1 MLRLL
6 KSWGK
11 MDKSLD
17 IRGKLKRIENP
28 IIFDEIQMAL
38 SQGLKSIEIV
48 KLLLLELTHK
58 RELVEILKSDSR
70 SLPTNPP
77 ELNGQ
82 IDEPDMSDIF
92 ASLD

>member
-1 MLRLL
+1 METI
-6 KSWGK
+6 
-11 MDKSLD
+11 D
-17 IRGKLKRIENP
+17 IRGKLKKIENP
-28 IIFDEIQMAL
+28 TIYDEIQEAL
-38 SQGLKSIEIV
+38 EQGLKSIEIV

-58 RELVEILKSDSR
+58 RELVEILKSNSR

-82 IDEPDMSDIF
+82 IDEPNMSDIF